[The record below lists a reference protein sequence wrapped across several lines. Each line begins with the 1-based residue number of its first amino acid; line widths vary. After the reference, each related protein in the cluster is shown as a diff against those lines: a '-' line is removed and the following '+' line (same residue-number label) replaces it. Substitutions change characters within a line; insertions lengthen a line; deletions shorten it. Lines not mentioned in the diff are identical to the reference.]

1 LEDFEQYTSGD
12 AIPRTEIYDN
22 LGLSFN
28 RSFWTIF
35 IAILGLQIIQIVMWF
50 LLDVDIED
58 PGEFY
63 YLFTDILGMS
73 WTSLLLLIV
82 IFHIKQ
88 AHISVNKIFNFD
100 FKILA
105 VWSPGIIKY
114 FLLCGAI
121 VGVFAFLLP
130 NSELDLEKRTDLA
143 IGVSFFMIVI
153 FAPIVEE
160 MIFRGYLYT
169 AMREKFKQ
177 QKERLVVNAMLFAA
191 AHVFMLAFFLGASV
205 PYYIFFL
212 GYFLAKLY
220 DESHSVLPGIALH
233 SLNNL
238 LVFIIEMAI
247 ISSNTESI
255 YI

>member
-1 LEDFEQYTSGD
+1 MEDFEQYTTDDSN
-12 AIPRTEIYDN
+12 PRSEISDN

-50 LLDVDIED
+50 VLDVDIED

-63 YLFTDILGMS
+63 YLFSDILGMS
-73 WTSLLLLIV
+73 WTSLLLLI
-82 IFHIKQ
+82 IFFHIKR
-88 AHISVNKIFNFD
+88 ANIHVNTIFNFD
-100 FKILA
+100 FKIMA
-105 VWSPGIIKY
+105 VWSPRIIKY

-121 VGVFAFLLP
+121 VAAFAFLLP

-143 IGVSFFMIVI
+143 IAVSFFMVVI

-169 AMREKFKQ
+169 AMREKFKR

-191 AHVFMLAFFLGASV
+191 AHVFLLSFFLGASV

-220 DESHSVLPGIALH
+220 DESNSVLPGIALH

-247 ISSNTESI
+247 LSSNTESI

>member
-1 LEDFEQYTSGD
+1 LEDFEQYTTDDSNSR
-12 AIPRTEIYDN
+12 PEISDN

-50 LLDVDIED
+50 VLDVEIED

-63 YLFTDILGMS
+63 YLFSDALGMT
-73 WTSLLLLIV
+73 WTTLFLLVV
-82 IFHIKQ
+82 ISQIRQ
-88 AHISVNKIFNFD
+88 ANIHVNMIFNFD
-100 FKILA
+100 LKVLST
-105 VWSPGIIKY
+105 WSPRIIKY

-121 VGVFAFLLP
+121 VAAFALLFP
-130 NSELDLEKRTDLA
+130 NSELDLGKRTDLA
-143 IGVSFFMIVI
+143 IGVSFFMVVI
-153 FAPIVEE
+153 FAPVVEE
-160 MIFRGYLYT
+160 LIFRGYLYT
-169 AMREKFKQ
+169 AMREKFKR

-191 AHVFMLAFFLGASV
+191 AHVFLLAFFLGASV

-238 LVFIIEMAI
+238 LVFIIELAT
-247 ISSNTESI
+247 ISSNVENI